1 MQQRTQGLVDETHF
15 NISIQE
21 AQFSHLS
28 LALMVSSPA
37 LLPSSKYIAL
47 SLFSHSHSL
56 WLSLSLSSPSL
67 LSLPPSPSPHYSL
80 IQAVQSLTTTHT
92 HTRNK
97 KATTSGLMSKKKKNK
112 CPCCPACLPGSA
124 GKRVFV
130 SLVIKTP
137 AGFQLPQKPA
147 CVLSFVFSFLRNL
160 VLVQTKVQPE
170 NKT

>member
-28 LALMVSSPA
+28 RALMVSSPA

-92 HTRNK
+92 HTHTQNK
-97 KATTSGLMSKKKKNK
+97 KATTSGLMSKKKNNK
-112 CPCCPACLPGSA
+112 CPCRPACLPGSA
-124 GKRVFV
+124 GKRMFV

-137 AGFQLPQKPA
+137 AGFQLPPKPA
-147 CVLSFVFSFLRNL
+147 CVLSFVLSFS
-160 VLVQTKVQPE
+160 E
-170 NKT
+170 I

>member
-47 SLFSHSHSL
+47 SLFSHFHSL
-56 WLSLSLSSPSL
+56 WLSLSPPLSL
-67 LSLPPSPSPHYSL
+67 LPSSLRSLPPSLSPHYSL

-92 HTRNK
+92 QNK
-97 KATTSGLMSKKKKNK
+97 KATTSGLMSKKKKKNK

-124 GKRVFV
+124 GKRMFV

-137 AGFQLPQKPA
+137 AGFQLPPKPA
-147 CVLSFVFSFLRNL
+147 CVLSFVLSFSE
-160 VLVQTKVQPE
+160 V
-170 NKT
+170 

>member
-28 LALMVSSPA
+28 RALMVSSPA

-47 SLFSHSHSL
+47 SLFSHSL

-67 LSLPPSPSPHYSL
+67 ISLPPSPSPHYSL

-92 HTRNK
+92 QNK

-124 GKRVFV
+124 GKRMFV

-137 AGFQLPQKPA
+137 AGFQLSPKPA
-147 CVLSFVFSFLRNL
+147 CVLSFVLSFSE
-160 VLVQTKVQPE
+160 V
-170 NKT
+170 